1 MSTTAE
7 LVTKVRTLFGE
18 DLTTATQVSDVQ
30 IVGFLNDRQME
41 LCADTNILVS
51 AWTGTCV
58 SGQREYS
65 VPPEYLTTES
75 IQLYRTTNDRAQ
87 WWLTRTQLE
96 HLDPRRGA
104 GSPRLFATWGLN
116 VSGDNSPAFFLSPIP
131 DANSAANDL
140 ICYGRQLPKTM
151 VSGGQAPEVR
161 QRWQNALVVG
171 AAADVC
177 MRLAPGDS
185 QSLALADRFE
195 AKWNGFKKIAEQE
208 SAQDLYKAMQAQDT
222 MGYASGWPY

>member
-1 MSTTAE
+1 VSTTAE
-7 LVTKVRTLFGE
+7 LVTKVRTSFGE
-18 DLTTATQVSDVQ
+18 DSTTATQVTDTQ

-65 VPPEYLTTES
+65 IPTEYLTTEA
-75 IQLYRTTNDRAQ
+75 IQLYRTTTDQAK
-87 WWLTRTQLE
+87 WWLARCQLTD
-96 HLDPRRGA
+96 LDPARGA
-104 GSPRLFATWGLN
+104 GSPRKFATWGLN

-151 VSGGQAPEVR
+151 VSGGQGPEVR
-161 QRWQNALVVG
+161 QRAQNALVIG
-171 AAADVC
+171 AVADIC
-177 MRLAPGDS
+177 LRCASGDS
-185 QSLALADRFE
+185 QLVTLSNMYE
-195 AKWNGFKKIAEQE
+195 ARWVAYKRELEE
-208 SAQDLYKAMQAQDT
+208 SAMQDLYKAMQARDT
-222 MGYASGWPY
+222 MGYTGGYYY